1 MAKRGHKVKVVE
13 RKLGRIG
20 AYGVATKS
28 ANLIELDPRMSERRR
43 LTILVHE
50 ALHLARWDMTER
62 EVTAIAPKIGKVLWQ
77 QGYRRTHF
85 DT

>member
-1 MAKRGHKVKVVE
+1 MPRRPRKVKVVE

-20 AYGVATKS
+20 AYGAATIS

-50 ALHLARWDMTER
+50 ALHLAKWEMSER
-62 EVTAIAPKIGKVLWQ
+62 EVTRIAPKIGKVLWS
-77 QGYRRTHF
+77 QGYRRTRS
-85 DT
+85 